1 MRLLIMGPPGAGK
14 GTQAAMICEEFGIT
28 HVSTGDLFRLNLTQ
42 GTALGQEAKKYMDA
56 GEYVPDSVTNG
67 MVRER
72 LKDADTQEGFLLDG
86 YPRTVAQV
94 AELDGMLSKT
104 PLDRVIE
111 LTADTDEVVK
121 RLLGRAIEQGR
132 VDDTEDVIR
141 RRLEVYEEQ
150 TAPLTALY
158 KSRGLTR
165 MQLEAVPGV
174 TTEQLDRIAREMLK
188 AAGAESSF
196 LGYFGYPSVIC
207 ASVNEEVVHA
217 IPNPRT
223 LQDGDILSVDF
234 GAIVEGWNGDAAVT
248 IEIGKAIDKQT
259 ALSKATEL
267 SMWAGLSQAV
277 AGNRL
282 SDISHAV
289 EKTIRNAGPYGILEE
304 YGGHG
309 IGTKMHMDPLVP
321 NYGEPGHGPEL
332 VVGMALA
339 IEPMATLGSR
349 HVRTLEDDWTVV
361 TTDGSHAAHW
371 EHTVAITEEGPWVLT
386 AHDGGAAYF
395 QANGIPSPAAK
406 YAV

>member
-1 MRLLIMGPPGAGK
+1 M
-14 GTQAAMICEEFGIT
+14 FGRKSKFEIKT
-28 HVSTGDLFRLNLTQ
+28 
-42 GTALGQEAKKYMDA
+42 
-56 GEYVPDSVTNG
+56 PD
-67 MVRER
+67 
-72 LKDADTQEGFLLDG
+72 QFLLMRKAG
-86 YPRTVAQV
+86 LVVA
-94 AELDGMLSKT
+94 
-104 PLDRVIE
+104 
-111 LTADTDEVVK
+111 
-121 RLLGRAIEQGR
+121 
-132 VDDTEDVIR
+132 DV
-141 RRLEVYEEQ
+141 L
-150 TAPLTALY
+150 A
-158 KSRGLTR
+158 R
-165 MQLEAVPGV
+165 MQVEAVPGV

-248 IEIGKAIDKQT
+248 IEIGKPIEKQT
-259 ALSKATEL
+259 ALSKTTEL